1 MCRYLQLKP
10 LKGKLSLHFTWIK
23 FPCDSGFPRLNLEGG
38 VWPLCCGLLAL
49 YCILPSKDNN
59 DLNIMFRGQWV
70 VGLIVA
76 ENHCSPLV
84 DFQLQVRKKG
94 SRHDLGFVLCLS
106 RNKLRKEKKAQ
117 QLCGEMDSIWMSSD
131 ASGAT
136 DNVSVVAR
144 KAIND

>member
-1 MCRYLQLKP
+1 M
-10 LKGKLSLHFTWIK
+10 
-23 FPCDSGFPRLNLEGG
+23 
-38 VWPLCCGLLAL
+38 
-49 YCILPSKDNN
+49 
-59 DLNIMFRGQWV
+59 

-117 QLCGEMDSIWMSSD
+117 QLCGEMDSIWMPSD